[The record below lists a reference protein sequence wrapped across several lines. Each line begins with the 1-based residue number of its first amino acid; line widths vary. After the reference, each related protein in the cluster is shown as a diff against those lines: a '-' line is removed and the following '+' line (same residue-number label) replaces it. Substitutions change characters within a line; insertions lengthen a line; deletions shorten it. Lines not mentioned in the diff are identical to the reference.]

1 VPDSAPPPSIPPHS
15 SVASAPDPA
24 ASTALPSATAAV
36 QRPLTAAELRHWAE
50 QYARTDTELA
60 DTGAGTAHV
69 IFRVGGERFAVPL
82 ADLDEVAQVEVG
94 IGLDHASPLVL
105 GLVNIR
111 GEIVPMLDT
120 AAALGTRASQR
131 LGPQNRSLVVR
142 DARDRR
148 TALPVDQVESIEL
161 LASALFQAQAGGD
174 DGEAPIRR
182 IGIGEHAGG
191 SLTLLDVGGLRRT
204 GADAGF

>member
-1 VPDSAPPPSIPPHS
+1 MPSAP
-15 SVASAPDPA
+15 A
-24 ASTALPSATAAV
+24 AA
-36 QRPLTAAELRHWAE
+36 QQPLTEAELRHWAQ
-50 QYARTDTELA
+50 QYARPDTELA
-60 DTGAGTAHV
+60 DTDTGAGVAHV

-111 GEIVPMLDT
+111 GEVVPMLDT
-120 AAALGTRASQR
+120 AAALGTRASHR

-148 TALPVDQVESIEL
+148 TALPVEQIESIEPL
-161 LASALFQAQAGGD
+161 MAESFQAQGGD
-174 DGEAPIRR
+174 DAEALIRR
-182 IGIGEHAGG
+182 VGVGEHAGG
-191 SLTLLDVGGLRRT
+191 SLTLLDIGGLRRA